1 MKNARQEKILEIIEI
16 MEIETQNQLI
26 DALRSHGFNSTQATV
41 SRDMRELRLVK
52 ELSENGGYKYVAP
65 TESPVHNYSD
75 RLKTIFRECVTSVSC
90 AQNLIVIKTLPGLAP
105 AACSAID
112 AMDIKEL
119 VGSIAGDDTGFLA
132 MTDNDAAHSFCDEMR
147 AMME

>member
-1 MKNARQEKILEIIEI
+1 MKNARQEKILEIIET

-26 DALRSHGFNSTQATV
+26 DALRKHGFNSTQATV

-65 TESPVHNYSD
+65 ADNAVHNYSD
-75 RLKTIFRECVTSVSC
+75 RLKTIFRECVTEVC
-90 AQNLIVIKTLPGLAP
+90 RAQNLVVIKTLPGLAP

-132 MTDNDAAHSFCDEMR
+132 MTDNAAAVSFCEEMQ
-147 AMME
+147 AMMK

>member
-1 MKNARQEKILEIIEI
+1 MKNARQEKILEIIES

-52 ELSENGGYKYVAP
+52 ELSESGGYKYVAP
-65 TESPVHNYSD
+65 AESPVH
-75 RLKTIFRECVTSVSC
+75 ECVTSVSC

-112 AMDIKEL
+112 SMDIKEL

-147 AMME
+147 AMMK